1 MEIRDTTTGQE
12 AYGDELAVPST
23 TDYLITFSRYKQ
35 SAKITVNRKLN
46 SCGLLDYKLNLEQLV
61 NVA

>member
-23 TDYLITFSRYKQ
+23 TDYLTLISSLVK
-35 SAKITVNRKLN
+35 K
-46 SCGLLDYKLNLEQLV
+46 SCLVDESFPICAQTGLTW
-61 NVA
+61 NVKAYVEA